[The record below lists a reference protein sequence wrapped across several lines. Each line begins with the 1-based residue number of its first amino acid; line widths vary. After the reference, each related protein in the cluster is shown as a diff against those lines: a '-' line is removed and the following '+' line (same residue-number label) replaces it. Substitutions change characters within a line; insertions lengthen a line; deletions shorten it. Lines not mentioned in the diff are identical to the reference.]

1 MDGMVEENGTAG
13 NPGGDPLAHS
23 PGDTNT
29 SVVVTS
35 VQSSSSEQHHL
46 VAATSIVQLT
56 LPTHVN
62 NSTATAQ
69 VQSVIQANQQ
79 SVIQTPANIQPVQL
93 QKGNVILVSKP
104 NSVIQTAQGSLQT
117 LQVVDAGSD
126 DSLSNDDDSTK
137 KRRDILTRR
146 PSYRKILNDLGG
158 GEIAVGRGESSSEVD
173 TNEDSEL
180 SSHSIPSHYQTHTTT
195 VTFDKNYGLFNNT
208 RNCRGYISITGVP
221 EFCPAEVLLHASKSA
236 DMSLKDAMLVSQLER
251 WTYNPVDP
259 GSIPGVSP
267 FITCVGQARGPVHMC
282 SIFEA
287 KFDADSLNY
296 SFSHCESNGH
306 VLNKLTHLLLTA
318 ICVVKVAVQAYAGV
332 SEVVLQTS
340 RDDDEGHMYQFEIR
354 NPGPEMTE
362 SKFKVCHGS
371 PYAVMWLVV
380 EPREFSLPTL
390 PQRCIM
396 YVPEKLPSKYGV
408 HSEEYLPILIPAGA
422 IQIASQGETVQGLHT
437 LTMTNATTAGGAIV
451 QYAQGQDGQFFVPV
465 VTQGGGI
472 GGGPI
477 IAEDQARKREMRL
490 LKNREAAR
498 ECRRKKKE
506 YIKCL
511 ENRVAVLEN
520 QNKALIEELKSLKEL
535 YCQQKT
541 D

>member
-13 NPGGDPLAHS
+13 NPGVDPLAHS
-23 PGDTNT
+23 PADANS

-35 VQSSSSEQHHL
+35 
-46 VAATSIVQLT
+46 
-56 LPTHVN
+56 
-62 NSTATAQ
+62 

-104 NSVIQTAQGSLQT
+104 NSVIQTTQGSLQT

-158 GEIAVGRGESSSEVD
+158 GEIAV
-173 TNEDSEL
+173 
-180 SSHSIPSHYQTHTTT
+180 
-195 VTFDKNYGLFNNT
+195 
-208 RNCRGYISITGVP
+208 
-221 EFCPAEVLLHASKSA
+221 
-236 DMSLKDAMLVSQLER
+236 
-251 WTYNPVDP
+251 
-259 GSIPGVSP
+259 
-267 FITCVGQARGPVHMC
+267 
-282 SIFEA
+282 
-287 KFDADSLNY
+287 
-296 SFSHCESNGH
+296 
-306 VLNKLTHLLLTA
+306 
-318 ICVVKVAVQAYAGV
+318 
-332 SEVVLQTS
+332 
-340 RDDDEGHMYQFEIR
+340 
-354 NPGPEMTE
+354 
-362 SKFKVCHGS
+362 
-371 PYAVMWLVV
+371 
-380 EPREFSLPTL
+380 
-390 PQRCIM
+390 
-396 YVPEKLPSKYGV
+396 
-408 HSEEYLPILIPAGA
+408 IPAGA